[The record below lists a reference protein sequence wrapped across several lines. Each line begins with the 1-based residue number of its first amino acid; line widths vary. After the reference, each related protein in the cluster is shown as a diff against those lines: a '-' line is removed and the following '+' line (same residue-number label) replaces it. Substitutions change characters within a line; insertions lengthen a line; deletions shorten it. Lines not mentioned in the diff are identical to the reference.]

1 MPEPDVQQRAEQR
14 RRSPQAHLV
23 IKCALSLSPGSFH
36 QLHQQML
43 RCAERLQCGRFAA
56 HWDAVGK
63 SDTVLIPSE
72 LTQLSRQVHHNVTRA
87 LRARLYSVRY
97 GRAGAHLPGLQPVEQ
112 VGALGWEDWLESSLQ
127 PETEG

>member
-1 MPEPDVQQRAEQR
+1 
-14 RRSPQAHLV
+14 
-23 IKCALSLSPGSFH
+23 
-36 QLHQQML
+36 ML
-43 RCAERLQCGRFAA
+43 MSAERLQCGRFAG

-63 SDTVLIPSE
+63 SDTVLIPRE

-87 LRARLYSVRY
+87 LRARLESVCY
-97 GRAGAHLPGLQPVEQ
+97 GRAGANLPGLQPVEQ